1 MSTVTVSKGSSYSV
15 PSGQTDTS
23 DTVLSGGTMFI
34 LSGGVASSTLV
45 EAGGLLIVAFCAPAS
60 WCG

>member
-34 LSGGVASSTLV
+34 LSGGEVSRSSRSDDSSTGRANASS
-45 EAGGLLIVAFCAPAS
+45 S
-60 WCG
+60 RR